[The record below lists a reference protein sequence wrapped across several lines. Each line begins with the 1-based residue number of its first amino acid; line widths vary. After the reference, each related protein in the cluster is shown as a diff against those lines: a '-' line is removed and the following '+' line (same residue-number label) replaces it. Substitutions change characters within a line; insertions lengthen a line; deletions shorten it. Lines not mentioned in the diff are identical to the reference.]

1 MHFSCNTDGGWEY
14 HNLIIRKIQ
23 LFCKRCVIAWLLLVS
38 ILLRV
43 QVCHREELATC
54 WILKE
59 KCTFFKTNQTL
70 NIVLE
75 LLDQLS
81 VGFDLHD
88 IQRKINDIEDF
99 SLLGLCD
106 HLLGEVVNVEVQEV
120 GQDLHQIVI
129 IFIPSRDILAACNSP
144 SQWLLAGGARVC
156 LFTGAIRAHLAPVV
170 PLSWAIILSSYA

>member
-1 MHFSCNTDGGWEY
+1 
-14 HNLIIRKIQ
+14 
-23 LFCKRCVIAWLLLVS
+23 
-38 ILLRV
+38 
-43 QVCHREELATC
+43 
-54 WILKE
+54 
-59 KCTFFKTNQTL
+59 
-70 NIVLE
+70 VLE

-144 SQWLLAGGARVC
+144 SQ
-156 LFTGAIRAHLAPVV
+156 
-170 PLSWAIILSSYA
+170 